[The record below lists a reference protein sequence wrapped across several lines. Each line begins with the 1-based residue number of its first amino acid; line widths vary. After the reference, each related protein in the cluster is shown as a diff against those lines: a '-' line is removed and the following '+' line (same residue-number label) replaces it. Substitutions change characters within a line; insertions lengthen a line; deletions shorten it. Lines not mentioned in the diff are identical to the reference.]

1 MALNKSKY
9 MFFLITML
17 LLSLCGCAIGQ
28 NDITRLEN
36 IPPVEPSV
44 QRIRASFAYD
54 PSSLQQEAGICD
66 YVFVATVVEDD
77 GVEYRNT
84 VVTEDENGEV
94 KEIASPYSN
103 YVLQVLENWKGQLI
117 TDEEIPVVKHGG
129 ISQDGSMLILFEDDQ
144 LPEVNKTYLF
154 FGYAQKNGDILI
166 SGPNSNLE
174 LVDSQARNSSGLYA
188 QYKEA
193 VDNEIVPVERER
205 YKSNYEQ
212 VD

>member
-1 MALNKSKY
+1 M
-9 MFFLITML
+9 
-17 LLSLCGCAIGQ
+17 
-28 NDITRLEN
+28 
-36 IPPVEPSV
+36 
-44 QRIRASFAYD
+44 
-54 PSSLQQEAGICD
+54 
-66 YVFVATVVEDD
+66 
-77 GVEYRNT
+77 
-84 VVTEDENGEV
+84 
-94 KEIASPYSN
+94 
-103 YVLQVLENWKGQLI
+103 
-117 TDEEIPVVKHGG
+117 
-129 ISQDGSMLILFEDDQ
+129 
-144 LPEVNKTYLF
+144 NKTYLF

>member
-1 MALNKSKY
+1 MTFNKKKY
-9 MFFLITML
+9 MFILLTML

-94 KEIASPYSN
+94 KEI
-103 YVLQVLENWKGQLI
+103 
-117 TDEEIPVVKHGG
+117 
-129 ISQDGSMLILFEDDQ
+129 
-144 LPEVNKTYLF
+144 
-154 FGYAQKNGDILI
+154 
-166 SGPNSNLE
+166 GPMSRF
-174 LVDSQARNSSGLYA
+174 STS
-188 QYKEA
+188 
-193 VDNEIVPVERER
+193 
-205 YKSNYEQ
+205 
-212 VD
+212 